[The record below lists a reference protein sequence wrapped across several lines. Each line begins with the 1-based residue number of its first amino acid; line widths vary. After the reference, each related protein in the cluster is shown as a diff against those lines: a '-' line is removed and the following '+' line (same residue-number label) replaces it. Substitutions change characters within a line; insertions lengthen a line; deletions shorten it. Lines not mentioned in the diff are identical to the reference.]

1 MVNIQ
6 LGDVAAWYDVHG
18 DGESVVLLHGAFV
31 DSRMFAPA
39 MPSLVGR
46 FRVYTNDR
54 RGHGHTPDV
63 DGPLSYEVMAED
75 TIAFLEKVVGEP
87 AHLVGHSDGANVALL
102 VALRRPDL
110 VRKLVLISGNFHYDG
125 IIPGVLD
132 DFEDES
138 VQRYLAGNYGEVS
151 PDGEDHFPIVARKLA
166 EMWETQPDLTP
177 EDLQVL
183 PTRTLV
189 MSGDD
194 DSVSLEHTIALYRT
208 IPDSELAVIPGTSHL
223 LVMEKP
229 NEVYPLIADFLAK
242 DPIPTRQPIRRRAA
256 QS

>member
-6 LGDVAAWYDVHG
+6 LGDVATWYDVHG

-31 DSRMFAPA
+31 DARMFAPA

-46 FRVYTNDR
+46 FRVYKTDR

-63 DGPLSYEVMAED
+63 AGPLSYDVMAED

-125 IIPGVLD
+125 ILPGVLD
-132 DFEDES
+132 GFEDPETL
-138 VQRYLAGNYGEVS
+138 RYLAMNYGEVS

-177 EDLQVL
+177 EDLHSIST
-183 PTRTLV
+183 PTLV
-189 MSGDD
+189 MASDD
-194 DSVSLEHTIALYRT
+194 DSVSLEHTLALYRA
-208 IPDSELAVIPGTSHL
+208 IPNSQLAIVPGTSHL

-229 NEVYPLIADFLAK
+229 NEIYPQIAGFLSH
-242 DPIPTRQPIRRRAA
+242 DPVPTRLPIRRAA
-256 QS
+256 PA

>member
-1 MVNIQ
+1 MVNMQ

-18 DGESVVLLHGAFV
+18 DGEAVVLLHGAFV

-63 DGPLSYEVMAED
+63 PGPISYDVMAED
-75 TIAFLEKVVGEP
+75 TIAFLEQVVREP
-87 AHLVGHSDGANVALL
+87 AHLIGHSDGANVALL

-125 IIPGVLD
+125 ILPGVLD
-132 DFEDES
+132 GFEDEETM
-138 VQRYLAGNYGEVS
+138 RYLGSNYGAVS
-151 PDGEDHFPIVARKLA
+151 PDGEEHFPIVARKLA

-177 EDLQVL
+177 EDLKAVS
-183 PTRTLV
+183 TRTLV

-194 DSVSLEHTIALYRT
+194 DSVSLEHTIALYRA
-208 IPDSELAVIPGTSHL
+208 IADSELAIIPGTSHL

-229 NEVYPLIADFLAK
+229 NEVYPLIADFLTN
-242 DPIPTRQPIRRRAA
+242 DPVPTRQPIRRAA
-256 QS
+256 PA